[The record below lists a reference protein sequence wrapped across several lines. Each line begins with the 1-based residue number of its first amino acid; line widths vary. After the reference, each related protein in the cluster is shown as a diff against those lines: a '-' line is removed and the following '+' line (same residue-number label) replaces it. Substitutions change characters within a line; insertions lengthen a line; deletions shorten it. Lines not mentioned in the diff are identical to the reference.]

1 MTKALKTISIMAILG
16 ISFFV
21 FYPNLKSEWA
31 TFYSSYFPCRSP
43 ITYSLGSYDERF
55 NISEEDFLEIVK
67 EAEMIWEI
75 PAGKNLFEYKA
86 LAAYGLKINLIF
98 DYRQEA
104 TVKIKDI
111 GGKVSDTRASY
122 DSLKEKYDTLQR
134 IYLEDK
140 KDYQGRVANFQ
151 KRQAEYNEK
160 VNYWN
165 SRGGAPSD
173 EYQELQSEGAAIK
186 AELSAIRKIEIGLND
201 QPADI
206 NALIAELNRLA
217 KTLNIN
223 VGVLNNISENRGEEF
238 TEGEY
243 KSDTSGQSIDIYEF
257 SSKLKLKRVLAH
269 EFGHALGLNHVEDPK
284 AIMYRLNESTN
295 SALTDNDL
303 TALKAHCKIK

>member
-75 PAGKNLFEYKA
+75 PAG
-86 LAAYGLKINLIF
+86 
-98 DYRQEA
+98 
-104 TVKIKDI
+104 KDI

-201 QPADI
+201 QTADI
-206 NALIAELNRLA
+206 NALVAEINRLA